1 MFKLHLSGKSRL
13 FQEQRATF
21 PANSHKS
28 TTAHLST
35 HAFDVYYHTT
45 LEQMKPLWPNN
56 RHELD
61 KGSLVAAKHT
71 HMLFKYTLN
80 RTRFSKKKLKNI
92 YNTLA
97 LSISRHSQFSISN
110 NKVTILTD
118 QSNYQK
124 YCILITKKIHDW
136 CGCTIPLAIIPKWIN
151 LTKPVKNI
159 SPQNQMRISIL
170 NNM

>member
-28 TTAHLST
+28 TTAHVST

-110 NKVTILTD
+110 NKVT
-118 QSNYQK
+118 QSL
-124 YCILITKKIHDW
+124 LISQTIRNIAFLLKKFNW
-136 CGCTIPLAIIPKWIN
+136 CVLYHTISN
-151 LTKPVKNI
+151 N
-159 SPQNQMRISIL
+159 SQMD
-170 NNM
+170 